1 MAWTAGKWRAVML
14 DFLERAGWSAG
25 EVFFATLLAG
35 GTAASVAN
43 LPWAYSLTLAF
54 SAAVSSAILTAV
66 QYLAKKTN
74 LSFWPDLLVRML
86 KTFLG
91 SLSAS
96 FAAAKVFDVTTFHW
110 ATALNVAA
118 LATLTALGK
127 GLLARQPAVLIATAA
142 PAFPAAAAATTTPA
156 ATAAPAT
163 LGRAAPADA
172 AAAAAPATAVPAAA
186 VPAAQAN
193 PSTLPTHTYVEAVQ
207 P

>member
-1 MAWTAGKWRAVML
+1 MAWGAAKWRAVVL

-35 GTAASVAN
+35 GTTVSVAN

-54 SAAVSSAILTAV
+54 SAAVSSIVLTAV
-66 QYLAKKTN
+66 QYLAKQTN
-74 LSFWPDLLVRML
+74 LSFWPDLLVRMV

-96 FAAAKVFDVTTFHW
+96 IAAAKVFDLTTFHW
-110 ATALNVAA
+110 SAALNVAV

-127 GLLARQPAVLIATAA
+127 GLLARQSVVQVVQVVPAAA
-142 PAFPAAAAATTTPA
+142 PAASAAASAAPIERAAPAAPA
-156 ATAAPAT
+156 ATATVREAT
-163 LGRAAPADA
+163 PPEV
-172 AAAAAPATAVPAAA
+172 AAAP

-193 PSTLPTHTYVEAVQ
+193 PSTLPTQTYVEAVQ
-207 P
+207 Q

>member
-1 MAWTAGKWRAVML
+1 MAWSTAKWRAVVL

-54 SAAVSSAILTAV
+54 SAAISSIVLTAV
-66 QYLAKKTN
+66 QYLAKQTN
-74 LSFWPDLLVRML
+74 LSFWPDLLVRMV

-96 FAAAKVFDVTTFHW
+96 IAAAKVFDLTTFHW
-110 ATALNVAA
+110 SATLNVAVLST
-118 LATLTALGK
+118 LAALGK
-127 GLLARQPAVLIATAA
+127 GLLARQSVAQVTQVTQVVPTAPIAPGAPTERAA
-142 PAFPAAAAATTTPA
+142 PIAPAAP
-156 ATAAPAT
+156 AAPAT
-163 LGRAAPADA
+163 DGVAAPAE
-172 AAAAAPATAVPAAA
+172 AAAAAP

-193 PSTLPTHTYVEAVQ
+193 PSTLPTHTYVEAVTQ
-207 P
+207 